1 LYSVYTGNMTTLNVR
16 VDEKIKTKAMEI
28 LSSRGLNL
36 STGINVFLRQVIE
49 EKGLPFIPGDSVLLR
64 KKYDME
70 VAIAKKGKTYK
81 NTEGLLKAVL
91 K

>member
-1 LYSVYTGNMTTLNVR
+1 MTTLNVR
-16 VDEKIKTKAMEI
+16 VDEKIKIEAMKI
-28 LSSRGLNL
+28 LSQRGLSL

-64 KKYDME
+64 KKYDRE
-70 VAIAKKGKTYK
+70 VMLAKKGKTYK
-81 NTEGLLKAVL
+81 NAKALLEAAL

>member
-1 LYSVYTGNMTTLNVR
+1 MTTLNVR
-16 VDEKIKTKAMEI
+16 VDENVKIKAMEI
-28 LSSRGLNL
+28 LSQRGLNL

-64 KKYDME
+64 KKYDRE
-70 VAIAKKGKTYK
+70 VLLAKKGKTYK
-81 NTEGLLKAVL
+81 STKSLFEAVL

>member
-1 LYSVYTGNMTTLNVR
+1 MTTLNVR
-16 VDEKIKTKAMEI
+16 VDEKVKTEAMQI
-28 LSSRGLNL
+28 LSARGLNL

-64 KKYDME
+64 KKYDRE
-70 VAIAKKGKTYK
+70 VVLAKKGKTYNNAK
-81 NTEGLLKAVL
+81 SLLEAVL